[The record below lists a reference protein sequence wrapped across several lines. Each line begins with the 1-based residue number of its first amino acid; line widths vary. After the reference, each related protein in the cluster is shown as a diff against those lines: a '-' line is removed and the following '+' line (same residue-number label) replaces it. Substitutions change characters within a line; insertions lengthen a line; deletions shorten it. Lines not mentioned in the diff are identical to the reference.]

1 MRNAYTALDAFTR
14 VRTNSAGE
22 NVTEATAA
30 ERYVKVHDD
39 ERFSGLKIEICE
51 VLDGAEFEPAMRVQ
65 ARFYWGA
72 ALCRAG
78 RIEEGKER
86 YEQALEMLKSPK
98 ASGAE
103 RLRKAILGSIQ
114 LCDKQISGEQPRKG
128 AFINL
133 AGDGPDL
140 HGW

>member
-1 MRNAYTALDAFTR
+1 
-14 VRTNSAGE
+14 
-22 NVTEATAA
+22 
-30 ERYVKVHDD
+30 
-39 ERFSGLKIEICE
+39 
-51 VLDGAEFEPAMRVQ
+51 MRVQ
-65 ARFYWGA
+65 ARFNWGA

>member
-1 MRNAYTALDAFTR
+1 M
-14 VRTNSAGE
+14 
-22 NVTEATAA
+22 
-30 ERYVKVHDD
+30 
-39 ERFSGLKIEICE
+39 
-51 VLDGAEFEPAMRVQ
+51 DGAEFEPAMRVQ
-65 ARFYWGA
+65 ARFNWGA

-86 YEQALEMLKSPK
+86 YEQALEMLKNPA